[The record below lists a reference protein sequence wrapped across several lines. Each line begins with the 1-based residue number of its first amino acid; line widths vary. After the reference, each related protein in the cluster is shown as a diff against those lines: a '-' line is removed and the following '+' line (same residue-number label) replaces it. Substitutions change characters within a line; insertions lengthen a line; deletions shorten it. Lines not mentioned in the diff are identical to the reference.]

1 VFLDD
6 VLSAC
11 EGIDCFDVMNF
22 HYYPA
27 FHQEWDPY
35 GPGFIGKANY
45 FRQKLEAYG
54 LGDKELICTEIGS
67 RGHPDWGGDE
77 QQARYVIKAFVR
89 GQAADLPIV
98 IWFTALDT
106 TIPESLYGLYDESYN
121 SKPSYEAMATTSRMI
136 IGAKYVRALD
146 SQETG
151 SPDLEGYLF
160 SKTDGRRL
168 IVIWTEDDSKYN
180 PDDNPT
186 IPFTID
192 KPYLTVTNKDGQSI
206 QWQDLDDGVAD
217 DKVRL
222 SIDGSPVF
230 IEY

>member
-1 VFLDD
+1 
-6 VLSAC
+6 
-11 EGIDCFDVMNF
+11 
-22 HYYPA
+22 
-27 FHQEWDPY
+27 
-35 GPGFIGKANY
+35 
-45 FRQKLEAYG
+45 
-54 LGDKELICTEIGS
+54 
-67 RGHPDWGGDE
+67 
-77 QQARYVIKAFVR
+77 
-89 GQAADLPIV
+89 
-98 IWFTALDT
+98 
-106 TIPESLYGLYDESYN
+106 
-121 SKPSYEAMATTSRMI
+121 
-136 IGAKYVRALD
+136 
-146 SQETG
+146 
-151 SPDLEGYLF
+151 LEGYLF